1 MNCDYHDLFHLTMCV
16 YTCVFPLSDALWRF
30 IFCNNSDEIPSA
42 MNSPASWDSN
52 SMHDAALFTILNMSV
67 IPAARQYLREE
78 DAVHILSLIADYR
91 KPRSSSGSIIAGVP
105 STPMHDND
113 TTTHSELKQQQ
124 LQSLK
129 AVRYVTKMLPNI
141 P

>member
-1 MNCDYHDLFHLTMCV
+1 
-16 YTCVFPLSDALWRF
+16 
-30 IFCNNSDEIPSA
+30 

-91 KPRSSSGSIIAGVP
+91 KPRSSNGSVIAGVP

-113 TTTHSELKQQQ
+113 PTIHSELKQQQ

-129 AVRYVTKMLPNI
+129 AVRYETYCPTFHEYKLSLCLSLMKNLFELS
-141 P
+141 